1 MSEIMALSCLSL
13 DDTSLSSGALAHNLQ
28 HCDPVQGHGPGCLNG
43 ILVHCQL
50 CRMTFRLNK
59 MMTTLVEC
67 MIQGWPQ
74 EAFLTM
80 CTNSMRLLEL
90 H

>member
-43 ILVHCQL
+43 ILVHC
-50 CRMTFRLNK
+50 
-59 MMTTLVEC
+59 
-67 MIQGWPQ
+67 W
-74 EAFLTM
+74 
-80 CTNSMRLLEL
+80 LEL
-90 H
+90 VADLQLAEVIVLCDLLC